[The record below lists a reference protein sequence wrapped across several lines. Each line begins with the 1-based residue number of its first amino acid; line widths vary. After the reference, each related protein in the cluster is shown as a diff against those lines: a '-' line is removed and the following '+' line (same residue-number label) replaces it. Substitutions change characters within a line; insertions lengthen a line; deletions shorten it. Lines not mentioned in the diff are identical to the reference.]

1 MVASASYDGELVVW
15 KVGIQQAVMR
25 LHPSRYIVPHPH
37 SHPHPLTSLAC
48 VNCEGLCIWEGRE
61 RDGGGERGELSCKD
75 VF

>member
-25 LHPSRYIVPHPH
+25 LHPSRYIA
-37 SHPHPLTSLAC
+37 HPLTSLAC

-61 RDGGGERGELSCKD
+61 RDGGRERGELSCKD